1 MVQEQKVAEG
11 EGEFDFL
18 LKTSFLVRKMQI
30 KILEK
35 RDDALRFILEGV
47 DIAFANALRRT
58 IIGEVPTFAID
69 EVEFYEND
77 SALFDEIIAHRLS
90 LIPLTTPFDRFELES
105 MELEDYTVTLSLEAE
120 GPAIVYSGDLKS
132 DDPDVKPV
140 NPNIPIVKLAEGQRL
155 VFNAYAK
162 LGKGK
167 DHAKWQP
174 GFAHYKYLTKVR
186 VSKEVPNWEKIKKA
200 AKKKKLPVEETE
212 NELIITTIRSFYIPR
227 EFEQYIGEK
236 IKEEVVS
243 NTFVFTVESNGELP
257 VEEMV
262 SVALK
267 ILMRKS
273 DKFINEL
280 HKLAE

>member
-1 MVQEQKVAEG
+1 MK
-11 EGEFDFL
+11 
-18 LKTSFLVRKMQI
+18 I

-35 RDDALRFILEGV
+35 REDAIRFILEGV
-47 DIAFANALRRT
+47 DAAFANALRRS

-77 SALFDEIIAHRLS
+77 SALFDEIIAHRLAM
-90 LIPLTTPFDRFELES
+90 IPLTTPYDRFELNAL
-105 MELEDYTVTLSLEAE
+105 ELDDYTVTLSLEAE
-120 GPAIVYSGDLKS
+120 GPGIVYSGDLKS

-140 NPNIPIVKLAEGQRL
+140 TPNIPIVKLAEGQKL
-155 VFNAYAK
+155 TFNAYAK
-162 LGKGK
+162 LGRGK

-174 GFAHYKYLTKVR
+174 GFAYYKYLTKIH
-186 VSKEVPNWEKIKKA
+186 VSKEVPGWEKIKKL
-200 AKKKKLPVEETE
+200 AKKRKLPIEETE
-212 NELIITTIRSFYIPR
+212 EEVVITTISAFYLPR
-227 EFEQYIGEK
+227 EFDQYMGNLIR
-236 IKEEVVS
+236 EEIVP

-262 SVALK
+262 RIALK